1 MTSNMDTFIAF
12 ILYPVWMALGYFTLG
27 IPGIIIGF
35 ALVFII
41 IRTFRTILDKDIFE
55 GLSNSG
61 KNTKN
66 NVRSEIVDT
75 DDWD

>member
-1 MTSNMDTFIAF
+1 MDTYINF
-12 ILYPVWMALGYFTLG
+12 ILYPVWMAFGYFTLG

-35 ALVFII
+35 ALIFII
-41 IRTFRTILDKDIFE
+41 IRTFRAILDKDIFE

>member
-1 MTSNMDTFIAF
+1 
-12 ILYPVWMALGYFTLG
+12 MALGYFTLG

>member
-1 MTSNMDTFIAF
+1 MTSNMDTYINL

-35 ALVFII
+35 AFVFII
-41 IRTFRTILDKDIFE
+41 IRTFHSLLDKDIFE

-61 KNTKN
+61 RNTES
-66 NVRSEIVDT
+66 NVKSEVVDT
-75 DDWD
+75 DGWD